1 MSNKSSMPGDGL
13 EIFDKAVSSVRDERA
28 RLRNATVDKRAI
40 IDGEWER
47 AVQAAEALKLRVGKD
62 PRVKAFSIS
71 RRLNDVMI
79 TVKRDERSP
88 PHFIRISRQHPDQ
101 NYPGYEKIWLRE
113 TGHFQDRQFEEADLV
128 VRDIALSLA
137 HLLA

>member
-1 MSNKSSMPGDGL
+1 MPSDGL
-13 EIFDKAVSSVRDERA
+13 EIFEKAVSSVRDERA
-28 RLRNATVDKRAI
+28 RRQNATLDKRAM
-40 IDGEWER
+40 IDAEWER
-47 AVQAAEALKLRVGKD
+47 ALQAAEGLKRRVGND

-113 TGHFQDRQFEEADLV
+113 TGHFQDRQFEDAELV
-128 VRDIALSLA
+128 VRDVALSLA
-137 HLLA
+137 HCLA